1 MLASDDGL
9 YAMRR
14 EVLRLHWDW
23 WELRRATGGGVT
35 ATLAW
40 PLFAARQRARDA
52 LYELREAKRERGRD
66 AA

>member
-1 MLASDDGL
+1 MTDDERL
-9 YAMRR
+9 RAMRR

-52 LYELREAKRERGRD
+52 LWELREAKRVRGRD

>member
-1 MLASDDGL
+1 MGDDDRL
-9 YAMRR
+9 RAMRR

-23 WELRRATGGGVT
+23 WALRQATGGGVT

-40 PLFAARQRARDA
+40 PLFVARQRARDA
-52 LYELREAKRERGRD
+52 LYELREAKRESE

>member
-1 MLASDDGL
+1 MLAGDDGL
-9 YAMRR
+9 RAMRR

-40 PLFAARQRARDA
+40 PLFVARQKARQA
-52 LYELREAKRERGRD
+52 LWELREAMRERE